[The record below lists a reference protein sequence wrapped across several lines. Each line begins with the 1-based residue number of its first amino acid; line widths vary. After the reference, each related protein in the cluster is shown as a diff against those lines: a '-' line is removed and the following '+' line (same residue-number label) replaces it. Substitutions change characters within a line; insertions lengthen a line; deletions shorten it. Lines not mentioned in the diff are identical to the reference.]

1 MVPLS
6 FNIKFHEI
14 TNHAI
19 SENLYSN
26 SGFILAYFVNWAK
39 NNLRFPM
46 WWKNLILDTHQ
57 PCKDYDA
64 KEATRDQL
72 QWSIVFFFF

>member
-1 MVPLS
+1 MKLQTMQ
-6 FNIKFHEI
+6 FLKIYILILALF
-14 TNHAI
+14 
-19 SENLYSN
+19 
-26 SGFILAYFVNWAK
+26 LAYFVNWAK

-72 QWSIVFFFF
+72 QWSIVFFFLTK

>member
-14 TNHAI
+14 TNHVI

-26 SGFILAYFVNWAK
+26 SDFIFGLLCE
-39 NNLRFPM
+39 LRLGIIYTFLHDE
-46 WWKNLILDTHQ
+46 NI
-57 PCKDYDA
+57 
-64 KEATRDQL
+64 
-72 QWSIVFFFF
+72 